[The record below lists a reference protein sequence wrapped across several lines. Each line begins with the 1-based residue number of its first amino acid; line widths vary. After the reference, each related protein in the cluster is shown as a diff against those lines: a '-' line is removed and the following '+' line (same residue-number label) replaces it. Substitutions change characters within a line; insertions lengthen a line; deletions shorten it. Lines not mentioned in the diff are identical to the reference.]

1 MKDKLGYDVRV
12 IKKIVDYTGKNTAQ
26 LQRKWKYDESII
38 QHWVET
44 KWSGQLV
51 HKDNEKIEHEETGQA
66 DQMPS
71 PNLSFDNG
79 GNNANPG
86 HVGGGTSS
94 DDPRPALE
102 RAWHEILTKTNKLRE
117 NAAFLQSCDMSD
129 VQKRHAESLLKHADA
144 MEQHYDKISMLKA
157 TSNIRV
163 TDKLKDEIAIA
174 IDTASVLF
182 KEYGLAL
189 DVPISYVDVGDAKQN
204 LPWIKPTDMFEHLA
218 QLDKLNVLYAEQEPS
233 VLTQPPG
240 PTYGSLQFWERF
252 RHVEPTNTILDS
264 FSSGILVPERTIPML
279 VHGDEARSKK
289 HMPMMV
295 ANLHAVIG
303 YGCKAYQQWYKDA
316 PISRAQAMGVNLK
329 GAAVKTRFLSFVM
342 QKKHYGEDGR
352 YLDRM
357 FDELARNLSELQTVG
372 VSFRGERW
380 HLAVIGAVGDWQ
392 FFAKMGKLTRCYTH
406 VSKRSG
412 QRTLAGICH
421 LCHAGQPGV
430 DWENFTSNPSWLQTI
445 GCTAPWMTAPPLVRR
460 LHVETCCPSA
470 FMKPDFWHCCHLGA
484 GKLFVASSLAEWLR
498 VLPGANIPQRFAYID
513 SMAQAFL
520 RQRGE
525 KLYCRSITEVSIGFE
540 SLQKCPQGSW
550 QKASDTTLLLEF
562 VQHFCEAH
570 PQEAARD
577 PILHWISQAAQNI
590 NLSIR
595 TLYRGGLW
603 LNQHL
608 AQTASTSGLNFL
620 KSYGHLVAL
629 TLAADRDRFPVT
641 PKLHMLHHLFLSL
654 QQSSARNAWSLS
666 MVATSVQQDETFV
679 GIQGRA
685 SRRVGPT
692 YTALRTLQRY
702 LADAAEHLTPE
713 FRVA

>member
-1 MKDKLGYDVRV
+1 MDEWLDE
-12 IKKIVDYTGKNTAQ
+12 
-26 LQRKWKYDESII
+26 LLLLPKYE
-38 QHWVET
+38 
-44 KWSGQLV
+44 
-51 HKDNEKIEHEETGQA
+51 
-66 DQMPS
+66 
-71 PNLSFDNG
+71 
-79 GNNANPG
+79 
-86 HVGGGTSS
+86 
-94 DDPRPALE
+94 
-102 RAWHEILTKTNKLRE
+102 
-117 NAAFLQSCDMSD
+117 
-129 VQKRHAESLLKHADA
+129 
-144 MEQHYDKISMLKA
+144 
-157 TSNIRV
+157 
-163 TDKLKDEIAIA
+163 
-174 IDTASVLF
+174 F

-189 DVPISYVDVGDAKQN
+189 DVPISYVDVGDVKQN
-204 LPWIKPTDMFEHLA
+204 LPWIKPTDLFEHLA
-218 QLDKLNVLYAEQEPS
+218 QLDKLNILYAEQEPS
-233 VLTQPPG
+233 VLT
-240 PTYGSLQFWERF
+240 QFWERF

-342 QKKHYGEDGR
+342 QKKLYGEDGR

-484 GKLFVASSLAEWLR
+484 GKLFVASSLVEWLR
-498 VLPGANIPQRFAYID
+498 VLPGANMPERFAYID

-520 RQRGE
+520 WQRGE

-570 PQEAARD
+570 PQEVARD